1 MASEQQSEAEVR
13 IRAAM
18 QRLLAGTIPDGLK
31 CDVKSLCVVAGVPR
45 PTLYRTYPHL
55 KVEFQRLL
63 TGARESGL
71 QPDPRLAQIEHLK
84 GEVAELRARLGRNA
98 ALLADGEAF
107 REFALSRLAAQHDEI
122 VALRREL
129 ETVGKP
135 RVRQLPVRQG

>member
-1 MASEQQSEAEVR
+1 MTSEQHSEAEVR
-13 IRAAM
+13 IRVAM

-63 TGARESGL
+63 TGVRESGL

-107 REFALSRLAAQHDEI
+107 RELALSRLAAQHDEI
-122 VALRREL
+122 IALRREL